1 MDSILLPFLLVV
13 FASFFQGTFGLGM
26 KYMAPLKW
34 EAWWLVHVT
43 IAMILLPVSWAFM
56 VVPDLCSVIVSAP
69 AASVWLAVL
78 FGFLWGVG
86 GILFGVSVPYI
97 GISLTYGIVV
107 GLAAT
112 AGSLIPLFQTDGVWD
127 NPALPYILAGVALMF
142 AGVGL
147 TMLAGYKRDQQ
158 YVNYE
163 SKNPVNFKKGLIIAT
178 VSGVFSALLNVGF
191 ANAAPVADT
200 AESFG
205 ALTRNSSLAAWVV
218 VLLGG
223 YLMNAGYA
231 VFLLIKNKSWS
242 SFSVSGSAKAY
253 RWSIIAGFCWFAALG
268 VYGQG
273 AALLGEIGPVIGWPI
288 LLGLALVVSNVWA
301 YRAGEWEQA
310 KKPFKILLV
319 GVLVL
324 IMASAV
330 LGYSNS
336 L

>member
-1 MDSILLPFLLVV
+1 MDSIILPFLLVF
-13 FASFFQGTFGLGM
+13 FASIFQGTFGLGM

-43 IAMILLPVSWAFM
+43 IAMMLFPLIWAFI
-56 VVPDLCSVIVSAP
+56 VVPDLCAVIVAAP
-69 AASVWLAVL
+69 ATAIGIAAL

-86 GILFGVSVPYI
+86 GILFGVSIPYI

-107 GLAAT
+107 GLASSV
-112 AGSLIPLFQTDGVWD
+112 GSLIPLFQMKNVFA
-127 NPALPYILAGVALMF
+127 NPALPYILAGVVMMLI
-142 AGVGL
+142 GVGF
-147 TMLAGYKRDQQ
+147 TMIAGIKRDQQ
-158 YVNYE
+158 QVNVGMNK
-163 SKNPVNFKKGLIIAT
+163 SLSFKKGLAIAA

-231 VFLLIKNKSWS
+231 VFLLIRNKSWS

-268 VYGQG
+268 VYGQA

-324 IMASAV
+324 IMASVV